1 MSAEHWPRVRELFE
15 RAVELDPA
23 LRDEFLAR
31 EATDAPAVA
40 REVRRLLENWTDDSN
55 FLAPPS
61 ETRVAGSLDAR
72 HSDAAPGA
80 RIGAYRIERL
90 LGAGGMG
97 SVYLAH
103 QERPSRRVALK
114 LMRAGL
120 SSAAEQRRFEAEA
133 EILGR
138 LRHPAIATVFEF
150 GVHGEGADTTPYF
163 AMEYV
168 EGALDL
174 VAYAREAGLELRAR
188 VELGLALCDAVQHA
202 HGKGVIHRDIK
213 PGNVLVDERGALKV
227 IDFGVARVVGVDLA
241 RSIGATGGEA
251 LGTIAYASPEQLDG
265 DWRDVDVRADV
276 YSIGATLF
284 ELFCGRPPFVAKGR
298 ALVTFVREVCE
309 RPAPALSS
317 IAPELA
323 PELEWI
329 VAKCLEK
336 ERERRYAT
344 ADELARDLRRWLDG
358 EPVLAAPPSALY
370 RLRKLVARNRIAFAA
385 AAIVLAS
392 LVTALVISLAKTREA
407 DEQRLI
413 AVRAGEASER
423 DAAAAR
429 AAARE
434 AEEQRQ
440 LAALAS
446 EQAARDAESARVE
459 SRRRQAVIDSLRS
472 MLGAVS
478 PDEDGRNVT
487 LFELLERRRSNLE
500 SEFADDPRL
509 RVQLQSF
516 LIEAYGNLGLAAQ
529 GIELAESSLAT
540 MLADGG
546 YSPSEISAM
555 QFFLARRYYE
565 SGRMTEAGALVD
577 AARALLAD
585 SEATLPEDGVAA
597 LQMRAM
603 AMEKQGLVDESIVA
617 FEEALA
623 VARRSL
629 GDDHLATLMLM
640 TDVALGHALRRRLD
654 AAEALAR
661 EAYERAGR
669 MLPAGHS
676 MLPLFSM
683 RLGSVLNAAGKT
695 DESIVLQREVV
706 AQAEALFGEHHR
718 NVAQAHREL
727 AAVLVGS
734 RRYEEALEA
743 ARRALEL
750 QQKHHRG
757 DAELET
763 IIRSVLGRALDALW
777 RYEESVEN
785 WRACVERF
793 EEIGRRTDTY
803 AFQARLGVG
812 GGLLYL
818 RRFPEAES
826 SLRETLEVAAD
837 ALAPDD
843 SMVGYARFLI
853 GQAIGQ
859 QPERLTEGYDEVVAA
874 YEILSKYDEPGP
886 RKRAKEALEMLAG
899 AAEEAGRPEHLERW
913 RSLLGK

>member
-15 RAVELDPA
+15 RAVELDPR
-23 LRDEFLAR
+23 LREAFLER
-31 EATDAPAVA
+31 EATDAPLVA

-55 FLAPPS
+55 FLAPPG
-61 ETRVAGSLDAR
+61 ETRFAGSLGGR
-72 HSDAAPGA
+72 APGA
-80 RIGAYRIERL
+80 TQSGRIGAYRIERL
-90 LGAGGMG
+90 LGSGGMG
-97 SVYLAH
+97 AVYLAH

-120 SSAAEQRRFEAEA
+120 GSAADQRRFEAEA

-138 LRHPAIATVFEF
+138 LRHSAIATVYEF
-150 GVHGEGADTTPYF
+150 GVHGEGADATPYF

-174 VAYAREAGLELRAR
+174 VSYARGAALALRAR
-188 VELGLALCDAVQHA
+188 VELAISLCEAVQHA

-227 IDFGVARVVGVDLA
+227 IDFGVARIVGADLA

-251 LGTIAYASPEQLDG
+251 LGTIAYASPEQLQG
-265 DWRDVDVRADV
+265 DWRDVDVRSDV

-284 ELFCGRPPFVAKGR
+284 ELLGGRPPFVAGER
-298 ALVTFVREVCE
+298 ALVSFVREVCE
-309 RPAPALSS
+309 QPAPALSTV
-317 IAPELA
+317 APELA
-323 PELEWI
+323 PELGWI

-336 ERERRYAT
+336 DRERRYAT

-370 RLRKLVARNRIAFAA
+370 RLSKLVARNRIAFSAA
-385 AAIVLAS
+385 AVVLLS
-392 LVTALVISLAKTREA
+392 LVTALAISLVKTREA

-413 AVRAGEASER
+413 ALRASEASER

-434 AEEQRQ
+434 AEEQRER
-440 LAALAS
+440 ASLAS
-446 EQAARDAESARVE
+446 EQAAREAESARVE
-459 SRRRQAVIDSLRS
+459 SRRRQAVIDSLAS

-500 SEFADDPRL
+500 SEFADDSRL
-509 RVQLQSF
+509 RVQLQGF
-516 LIEAYGNLGLAAQ
+516 LIEAYGNLGLAEQ

-540 MLADGG
+540 MQREGG
-546 YSPSEISAM
+546 YTPSEISAT
-555 QFFLARRYYE
+555 QFYLARRYYE
-565 SGRMTEAGALVD
+565 RGRMAEAGALVD
-577 AARALLAD
+577 AARGLLTD
-585 SEATLPEDGVAA
+585 SDGVLPEDGVAA

-603 AMEKQGLVDESIVA
+603 AMEKQGLVEESIAA
-617 FEEALA
+617 FEEALV

-629 GDDHLATLMLM
+629 GDDALATLLLM
-640 TDVALGHALRRRLD
+640 TDAALGHALQRRTD
-654 AAEALAR
+654 VAESLAR
-661 EAYERAGR
+661 EAYERAQR
-669 MLPAGHS
+669 LLPAGHS
-676 MLPLFSM
+676 MLPLFAM
-683 RLGSVLNAAGKT
+683 RLGSVLNAAGKKA
-695 DESIVLQREVV
+695 ESIELQREVV
-706 AQAEALFGEHHR
+706 ARTEALFGEHHR

-727 AAVLVGS
+727 GSVLLGA
-734 RRYEEALEA
+734 RRYEEALA
-743 ARRALEL
+743 SARRALEL
-750 QQKHHRG
+750 LETHHAR

-763 IIRSVLGRALDALW
+763 AIRGVLGGALDGLW

-785 WRACVERF
+785 WRVCVERF
-793 EEIGRRTDTY
+793 EELGRRTDPY

-818 RRFPEAES
+818 RRFPESEA
-826 SLRETLEVAAD
+826 SLRETLELAAD
-837 ALAPDD
+837 ALPPDD
-843 SMVGYARFLI
+843 ALVGFARLLI

-859 QPERLTEGYDEVVAA
+859 QPGRLTEGYDQIASA
-874 YEILSKYDEPGP
+874 YEILSKYDGPGP
-886 RKRAKEALEMLAG
+886 RKRAKEALEMLEG
-899 AAEEAGRPEHLERW
+899 AAEGAGRPQDLERW
-913 RSLLGK
+913 RKLLGK